1 MVYAPQIVFLNCDG
15 SSALPRGSWYH
26 YSYGTIATYK
36 QDWDNFGGFSK
47 DFLNKITWGGE
58 DWDIIDGAVKGGLE
72 IERKRSPWIYHYY
85 HSKKGMWQKKNVN
98 KTALAK
104 GNPKT
109 GLAAKKLP
117 PMVKSPPKK
126 EISTKTKGVA
136 QNKATPLHR
145 DRNPQNKVTSHQ
157 TLVSSGKQAHLQA
170 VGNSPKEFAAQKG
183 LSQKKVPI
191 QNKALNKKDT
201 NQQKDISRPRQAI
214 LQKENHSPKENSP
227 KNKDLPNVKTPL
239 HENVESQNNVHNQKQ
254 PHDWKDGSHEK
265 ELLAN
270 RNIISPKKVLPQKK
284 HVDHPKQT
292 YKQTSQK
299 QAHKQQK
306 IVSPKKVQLQH

>member
-1 MVYAPQIVFLNCDG
+1 
-15 SSALPRGSWYH
+15 
-26 YSYGTIATYK
+26 
-36 QDWDNFGGFSK
+36 
-47 DFLNKITWGGE
+47 
-58 DWDIIDGAVKGGLE
+58 
-72 IERKRSPWIYHYY
+72 
-85 HSKKGMWQKKNVN
+85 MWQKKNVN

-201 NQQKDISRPRQAI
+201 NQ
-214 LQKENHSPKENSP
+214 
-227 KNKDLPNVKTPL
+227 
-239 HENVESQNNVHNQKQ
+239 
-254 PHDWKDGSHEK
+254 
-265 ELLAN
+265 
-270 RNIISPKKVLPQKK
+270 
-284 HVDHPKQT
+284 
-292 YKQTSQK
+292 
-299 QAHKQQK
+299 
-306 IVSPKKVQLQH
+306 